1 MCMAHR
7 HQCPSQIFSIYIV
20 GGWTPVFSTHHLPTT
35 LRSLTFAD
43 AQMSA
48 AHVFFRGPDVR
59 KCLSLQICRPAFSFA
74 RQLPASLTHLRLTC
88 DGYDLVDGLH
98 ILRECPN
105 LEVLDV
111 DVTGPPL
118 FWRDNEDPLVI
129 WRDNEDR
136 LVHVANAFASLSLKR
151 LGLHASSG
159 CSTLYIPRARPD
171 FADMHLS
178 FFIGATTHYPH
189 SLEGQMDQESRCNV
203 TKLALYVEDLPW
215 CPSLLG
221 FSALKELVIGDTW
234 WELDDGTSM
243 PFSMMGLQVVAGTLR
258 HLTLSSSQRET
269 CVELPQGLRL
279 RSFVCVCS
287 GSLLLH
293 CDANA
298 LARGLGDVL
307 LGYATLDGTGAALVE
322 ELGPRL
328 MAVQLEVLGFTKRRL
343 QSLMFTRADLVGQWW
358 HGVFHPSKQQVFR
371 GCWCCRVRLWVQ
383 GCLCPAHITFLRYG
397 IVSAQDDRDVLIGEW
412 EELFDKPHEVV
423 LPAWHTIKS
432 KIY

>member
-1 MCMAHR
+1 
-7 HQCPSQIFSIYIV
+7 
-20 GGWTPVFSTHHLPTT
+20 
-35 LRSLTFAD
+35 
-43 AQMSA
+43 MSD

-88 DGYDLVDGLH
+88 DGYDLAEGLH
-98 ILRECPN
+98 ILRECSN
-105 LEVLDV
+105 LEELDV

-118 FWRDNEDPLVI
+118 FWRDDYSYNEDLLVS
-129 WRDNEDR
+129 
-136 LVHVANAFASLSLKR
+136 VANALASLPLKR

-159 CSTLYIPRARPD
+159 CATLYIPHVD
-171 FADMHLS
+171 IADMHRS
-178 FFIGATTHYPH
+178 FLIGAPTPSRTF
-189 SLEGQMDQESRCNV
+189 EGQIGQGSRSSV
-203 TKLALYVEDLPW
+203 TKLALYVNRLPW

-221 FSALKELVIGDTW
+221 CSALKELVIGDTW
-234 WELDDGTSM
+234 WELDDGPSM
-243 PFSMMGLQVVAGTLR
+243 PFSLMGLQVVAGTLR
-258 HLTLSSSQRET
+258 HLTLSSSRRET
-269 CVELPQGLRL
+269 CVELPQSLRL

-298 LARGLGDVL
+298 LGRGLGDVL
-307 LGYATLDGTGAALVE
+307 LGYTTLDGTGMGLVG

-328 MAVQLEVLGFTKRRL
+328 QPLELEVLGFTKRRVQKML
-343 QSLMFTRADLVGQWW
+343 FTRADLVGEWW
-358 HGVFHPSKQQVFR
+358 HGVFHVSKQQVFR

-397 IVSAQDDRDVLIGEW
+397 IVSAHDDRDVLIGEL
-412 EELFDKPHEVV
+412 EVPFEKPHEVV
-423 LPAWHTIKS
+423 LPAWHTIQS